1 MKFAAGYEVL
11 PNSHDLAVGMST
23 GSAANQAL
31 THLDTGDPRA
41 VSRSLPALYSELRRL
56 ADQFLADER
65 RGHTLQP
72 TALVHEALLKLLG
85 RPDLRVDSLPE
96 FFGLAARAMRQAL
109 VDSARR
115 FAANKRGGG
124 RRTYSLD
131 EVSTIFT
138 EPNVD
143 LVALD
148 DALKRLAEFDPRQG
162 AIVELRF
169 FGGLT
174 IEQTAQVLNIS
185 ATSVKRE
192 WRAARA
198 WLFGEL
204 RRGHSEAP

>member
-1 MKFAAGYEVL
+1 MEDAYT
-11 PNSHDLAVGMST
+11 LAVGMSI
-23 GSAANQAL
+23 GDAANQSLAD
-31 THLDTGDPRA
+31 LDTGDARA
-41 VSRSLPALYSELRRL
+41 VAQSLPVLYSELRRL
-56 ADQFLADER
+56 ADQLLVNER

-85 RPDLRVDSLPE
+85 RPGLRLDNLPE

-109 VDSARR
+109 VDSVRR
-115 FAANKRGGG
+115 FRAAKRGGG
-124 RRTYSLD
+124 RRVYSLD
-131 EVSTIFT
+131 QVSTVFT

-148 DALKRLAEFDPRQG
+148 EALKRLAEFDPRQG

-174 IEQTAQVLNIS
+174 IEQTAQVLDIS
-185 ATSVKRE
+185 ATTVKRE
-192 WRAARA
+192 WQSARA

-204 RRGHSEAP
+204 RPSQSESR

>member
-1 MKFAAGYEVL
+1 
-11 PNSHDLAVGMST
+11 MST
-23 GSAANQAL
+23 GGAINQSLAD
-31 THLDTGDPRA
+31 LDTGDARA

-56 ADQFLADER
+56 ADQLRVNER

-72 TALVHEALLKLLG
+72 TALVNEALMKLLG
-85 RPDLRVDSLPE
+85 RPGLRFDNLPE

-115 FAANKRGGG
+115 FAAIKRGG
-124 RRTYSLD
+124 RQRVYSLD

-148 DALKRLAEFDPRQG
+148 EALRRLAEFDPRQG

-174 IEQTAQVLNIS
+174 IEQTAQVLDIS
-185 ATSVKRE
+185 PTTVKRE
-192 WRAARA
+192 WQAARA

-204 RRGHSEAP
+204 RQSLSDSS

>member
-1 MKFAAGYEVL
+1 
-11 PNSHDLAVGMST
+11 MST
-23 GSAANQAL
+23 GGAINQSLAN
-31 THLDTGDPRA
+31 LDTGDARA

-56 ADQFLADER
+56 ADQLLVNER

-72 TALVHEALLKLLG
+72 TALVNEALMKLLG
-85 RPDLRVDSLPE
+85 RPGLRLDNLPE

-115 FAANKRGGG
+115 FTAIKRGG
-124 RRTYSLD
+124 RQRVYSLD

-148 DALKRLAEFDPRQG
+148 EALRRLAEFDPRQG

-174 IEQTAQVLNIS
+174 IEQTAQVLDIS
-185 ATSVKRE
+185 PTTIKRE
-192 WRAARA
+192 WQAARA

-204 RRGHSEAP
+204 RQSQSDSS

>member
-1 MKFAAGYEVL
+1 MDDAYTW
-11 PNSHDLAVGMST
+11 AVGMST
-23 GSAANQAL
+23 GDTANQSLAD
-31 THLDTGDPRA
+31 LDAGDARA
-41 VSRSLPALYSELRRL
+41 VSQSLPALYSELRRL
-56 ADQFLADER
+56 ADQLLVNER

-85 RPDLRVDSLPE
+85 QPSLRFDNLPA
-96 FFGLAARAMRQAL
+96 FFSLAARAMRQAL

-115 FAANKRGGG
+115 FTAIKRGGG
-124 RRTYSLD
+124 QHVYSLD

-138 EPNVD
+138 EPQVD

-148 DALKRLAEFDPRQG
+148 EALKRLAKFDPRQG

-174 IEQTAQVLNIS
+174 IEQTAQVLDIS
-185 ATSVKRE
+185 ATTVKRE
-192 WRAARA
+192 WQSARA

-204 RRGHSEAP
+204 RQSQREPH

>member
-1 MKFAAGYEVL
+1 
-11 PNSHDLAVGMST
+11 MST
-23 GSAANQAL
+23 GGAANQSLAD
-31 THLDTGDPRA
+31 LDTGDARA

-56 ADQFLADER
+56 ADQLLVNER

-85 RPDLRVDSLPE
+85 RPSLRFDNLPA
-96 FFGLAARAMRQAL
+96 FFAVAARAMRQAL

-115 FAANKRGGG
+115 FTATKRGGG
-124 RRTYSLD
+124 QRVYSLD

-148 DALKRLAEFDPRQG
+148 EALRRLAEFDPRQG

-174 IEQTAQVLNIS
+174 IEQTAQVLDIS
-185 ATSVKRE
+185 PTTIKRE
-192 WRAARA
+192 WQAARA

-204 RRGHSEAP
+204 RQSQSDSS

>member
-1 MKFAAGYEVL
+1 
-11 PNSHDLAVGMST
+11 MST
-23 GSAANQAL
+23 GGAINQSLAN
-31 THLDTGDPRA
+31 LDTGDARA

-56 ADQFLADER
+56 ADQLLVNER

-72 TALVHEALLKLLG
+72 TALVNEALMKLLG
-85 RPDLRVDSLPE
+85 RPGLRLDNLPE

-115 FAANKRGGG
+115 FTAIKRGG
-124 RRTYSLD
+124 RQRVYSLD
-131 EVSTIFT
+131 EVSTIVT

-148 DALKRLAEFDPRQG
+148 EALRRLAEFDPRQG

-174 IEQTAQVLNIS
+174 IEQTAQVLDIS
-185 ATSVKRE
+185 PTTIKRE
-192 WRAARA
+192 WQAARA

-204 RRGHSEAP
+204 RQSQSDSS

>member
-1 MKFAAGYEVL
+1 MV
-11 PNSHDLAVGMST
+11 VGMST
-23 GSAANQAL
+23 GGAENQSLAD
-31 THLDTGDPRA
+31 LDTGDARA

-56 ADQFLADER
+56 ADQLLVNER

-85 RPDLRVDSLPE
+85 QPTLRFDNLPE

-115 FAANKRGGG
+115 FRAAKRGGG
-124 RRTYSLD
+124 QRVYSLD

-148 DALKRLAEFDPRQG
+148 EALKRLAKFDPRQG

-174 IEQTAQVLNIS
+174 IEHTAEVLNIS
-185 ATSVKRE
+185 PTTVKRE
-192 WRAARA
+192 WQSARA

-204 RRGHSEAP
+204 RQGQSESS

>member
-1 MKFAAGYEVL
+1 
-11 PNSHDLAVGMST
+11 
-23 GSAANQAL
+23 
-31 THLDTGDPRA
+31 
-41 VSRSLPALYSELRRL
+41 
-56 ADQFLADER
+56 
-65 RGHTLQP
+65 
-72 TALVHEALLKLLG
+72 
-85 RPDLRVDSLPE
+85 
-96 FFGLAARAMRQAL
+96 MRQAL

-115 FAANKRGGG
+115 FKAAKRGGG
-124 RRTYSLD
+124 QRIYSLD

-148 DALKRLAEFDPRQG
+148 EALERLAKFDPRQG

-185 ATSVKRE
+185 PTTVKRE
-192 WRAARA
+192 WQSARA

-204 RRGHSEAP
+204 RQGQSESP

>member
-1 MKFAAGYEVL
+1 MSMGDAG
-11 PNSHDLAVGMST
+11 NQSLAD
-23 GSAANQAL
+23 
-31 THLDTGDPRA
+31 LDTGDARA
-41 VSRSLPALYSELRRL
+41 VSRSLPVLYSELRRL
-56 ADQFLADER
+56 ADQLLVNER

-85 RPDLRVDSLPE
+85 CPSLRFDNLPA
-96 FFGLAARAMRQAL
+96 FFAVAARAMRQAL

-115 FAANKRGGG
+115 FTAIKRGGG
-124 RRTYSLD
+124 QRVYSLD

-148 DALKRLAEFDPRQG
+148 EALKRLAKFDPRQG

-174 IEQTAQVLNIS
+174 IKQTAQVLDIS
-185 ATSVKRE
+185 ATTVKRE
-192 WRAARA
+192 WQTARA

-204 RRGHSEAP
+204 RQSHSESS

>member
-1 MKFAAGYEVL
+1 M
-11 PNSHDLAVGMST
+11 LADGMST
-23 GSAANQAL
+23 GGAVNQSLAN
-31 THLDTGDPRA
+31 LDTGDARA

-56 ADQFLADER
+56 ADQLLVNER

-72 TALVHEALLKLLG
+72 TALVNEALMKLLG
-85 RPDLRVDSLPE
+85 RPGLRLDNLPE

-115 FAANKRGGG
+115 FTAIKRGG
-124 RRTYSLD
+124 RQRVYSLD

-148 DALKRLAEFDPRQG
+148 EALRRLAEFDPRQG

-174 IEQTAQVLNIS
+174 IEQTAQVLDIS
-185 ATSVKRE
+185 PTTIKRE
-192 WRAARA
+192 WQSARA

-204 RRGHSEAP
+204 RQSQSDSS

>member
-1 MKFAAGYEVL
+1 M
-11 PNSHDLAVGMST
+11 LADGMST
-23 GSAANQAL
+23 GGAINQSLAN
-31 THLDTGDPRA
+31 LDTGDARA

-56 ADQFLADER
+56 ADQLLVNER

-72 TALVHEALLKLLG
+72 TALVNEALMKLLG
-85 RPDLRVDSLPE
+85 RPGLRLDNLPE

-115 FAANKRGGG
+115 FTAIKRGG
-124 RRTYSLD
+124 RQRVYSLD

-148 DALKRLAEFDPRQG
+148 EALRRLAEFDPRQG

-174 IEQTAQVLNIS
+174 IEQTAQVLDIS
-185 ATSVKRE
+185 PTTIKRE
-192 WRAARA
+192 WQAARA

-204 RRGHSEAP
+204 RQSQSDSS

>member
-1 MKFAAGYEVL
+1 MKVAAGFEGLDGAYR
-11 PNSHDLAVGMST
+11 LAVGMST
-23 GSAANQAL
+23 GDAVNQSPAD
-31 THLDTGDPRA
+31 LDTGDARA
-41 VSRSLPALYSELRRL
+41 VSRSLPVLYAELRRL
-56 ADQFLADER
+56 ADQLLVNER

-85 RPDLRVDSLPE
+85 QPSLRFDNLPM
-96 FFGLAARAMRQAL
+96 FFSIAARAMRQAL

-115 FAANKRGGG
+115 FGTTKRGGG
-124 RRTYSLD
+124 QRVYSLD
-131 EVSTIFT
+131 EVSTVFT

-148 DALKRLAEFDPRQG
+148 EALKRLAEFDPRQG

-174 IEQTAQVLNIS
+174 IEQTAQVLDIS
-185 ATSVKRE
+185 ATTVKRE
-192 WRAARA
+192 WQSARA

-204 RRGHSEAP
+204 RQGHSESL

>member
-1 MKFAAGYEVL
+1 
-11 PNSHDLAVGMST
+11 
-23 GSAANQAL
+23 
-31 THLDTGDPRA
+31 
-41 VSRSLPALYSELRRL
+41 
-56 ADQFLADER
+56 
-65 RGHTLQP
+65 
-72 TALVHEALLKLLG
+72 
-85 RPDLRVDSLPE
+85 
-96 FFGLAARAMRQAL
+96 MRQAL

-115 FAANKRGGG
+115 FKAAKRGSGQ
-124 RRTYSLD
+124 RVYSLD

-148 DALKRLAEFDPRQG
+148 EALERLAKFDPRQG

-185 ATSVKRE
+185 PTTVKRE
-192 WRAARA
+192 WQAARA

-204 RRGHSEAP
+204 RQSHSESPSG

>member
-1 MKFAAGYEVL
+1 M
-11 PNSHDLAVGMST
+11 
-23 GSAANQAL
+23 
-31 THLDTGDPRA
+31 RA
-41 VSRSLPALYSELRRL
+41 VSRSLPALDSELRRL
-56 ADQFLADER
+56 TDQFLVGKR

-72 TALVHEALLKLLG
+72 TAPVHAALRKLLG
-85 RPDLRVDSLPE
+85 RPSLRFDNLPE
-96 FFGLAARAMRQAL
+96 FFSLAARAMRQAL

-115 FAANKRGGG
+115 FTATKRGGG
-124 RRTYSLD
+124 QRVYSLD

-148 DALKRLAEFDPRQG
+148 DALKRLAKFDPRQG

-174 IEQTAQVLNIS
+174 IEQTAQVLDIS

-192 WRAARA
+192 WQSARA
-198 WLFGEL
+198 WLFGDL
-204 RRGHSEAP
+204 RQGRSESR

>member
-1 MKFAAGYEVL
+1 
-11 PNSHDLAVGMST
+11 MST
-23 GSAANQAL
+23 GGAENQSLAD
-31 THLDTGDPRA
+31 LDTGDARA

-56 ADQFLADER
+56 ADQLLVNER

-85 RPDLRVDSLPE
+85 CPSLRFDNLPA
-96 FFGLAARAMRQAL
+96 FFAVAARAMRQAL

-115 FAANKRGGG
+115 FAAAKRGGG
-124 RRTYSLD
+124 QRVYSLD

-148 DALKRLAEFDPRQG
+148 EALKRLAKFDPRQG

-174 IEQTAQVLNIS
+174 IEHTAEVLNIS
-185 ATSVKRE
+185 PTTVKRE
-192 WRAARA
+192 WQSARA

-204 RRGHSEAP
+204 RQGQSESS

>member
-1 MKFAAGYEVL
+1 
-11 PNSHDLAVGMST
+11 MST
-23 GSAANQAL
+23 GGAVNQSLAN
-31 THLDTGDPRA
+31 LDTGDARA

-56 ADQFLADER
+56 ADQLLVNER

-72 TALVHEALLKLLG
+72 TALVNEALMKLLG
-85 RPDLRVDSLPE
+85 RPGLRLDNLPE

-115 FAANKRGGG
+115 FTAIKRGG
-124 RRTYSLD
+124 RQRVYSLD

-148 DALKRLAEFDPRQG
+148 EALRRLAEFDPRQG

-174 IEQTAQVLNIS
+174 IEQTA
-185 ATSVKRE
+185 
-192 WRAARA
+192 
-198 WLFGEL
+198 
-204 RRGHSEAP
+204 